1 MLDAILKSITD
12 TFPFLA
18 PVLPY
23 ILLVIGFLA
32 LVKGADLFVDG
43 SSSIAKRLRIPD
55 LIVGLTIV
63 AMGTSMPELAV
74 SVSAAIGGSSDIA
87 VGNVVGSNILNILI
101 ILGLSAL
108 ILPLHVD
115 KEMFRRDIPVL
126 LLTAVLLPA
135 ITLLSIGAARNGHF
149 SYLSRLSGVVLVLL
163 FIGYILLTIR
173 SALRFRKEQ
182 ALTGDTPDEGEGLK
196 VFPWWKSILFTV
208 GGALL
213 IVLGGNL
220 SVEGATDIAH
230 QLGISEAVI
239 GLTVVALGTS
249 LPELVTSVI
258 AARKGNSDI
267 ALGNVVGSNIFNV
280 LFILGT
286 TVLVLPINVDFVGF
300 INQLVLL
307 ATSIVLAVT
316 AFTGKKLSRIEGG
329 IYLLLY
335 VAYACYLFFF
345 ANAAA

>member
-1 MLDAILKSITD
+1 MLNTVLSYILSAM
-12 TFPFLA
+12 PFLA

-23 ILLVIGFLA
+23 ILLVVGFLA
-32 LVKGADLFVDG
+32 LIKGADFFVDG
-43 SSSIAKRLRIPD
+43 SCSIAKKLRIPD

-108 ILPLHVD
+108 ILPLHLD

-126 LLTAVLLPA
+126 LFTAVLLPA
-135 ITLLSIGAARNGHF
+135 ITLLSMGAAKGDYF
-149 SYLSRLSGVVLVLL
+149 SYLGRLSGVVLTLL
-163 FIGYILLTIR
+163 FVGYILLTVR
-173 SALRFRKEQ
+173 AALAYRKEQ
-182 ALTGDTPDEGEGLK
+182 TIKPATEPAPSESSSEIK
-196 VFPWWKSILFTV
+196 VFPWWKSILFTL
-208 GGALL
+208 GGGIL
-213 IVLGGNL
+213 IIIGGNL

-249 LPELVTSVI
+249 LPELVTSVV
-258 AARKGNSDI
+258 AAKKGNSDI
-267 ALGNVVGSNIFNV
+267 ALGNIVGSNIFNV

-286 TVLVLPINVDFVGF
+286 TIVILPINVDFNSF
-300 INQLVLL
+300 IDQLVLL
-307 ATSIVLAVT
+307 ATSIYLAVT
-316 AFTGKKLSRIEGG
+316 ALTGKKLSRLEGVS
-329 IYLLLY
+329 YLLLY
-335 VAYACYLFFF
+335 VVYAVYLFLR
-345 ANAAA
+345 